1 MDTPEDERTKLI
13 SCLGAF
19 RQYWG
24 TLPQVFKHPDT
35 HTHTLPHKMM
45 TDWLDVFNRLCV
57 SLQESHEQ
65 CVQWIV
71 RFIHSQHSP
80 KRISFLYDCLA
91 MAVETSLLPP
101 RYTQHSYTLT
111 HCQSYRHTMRYAL
124 IYTLESNIIQLIC

>member
-1 MDTPEDERTKLI
+1 MYIKMYGAKLNAKIKKCVFRMFMDTPEDERTKLI

-24 TLPQVFKHPDT
+24 TLPQVFT
-35 HTHTLPHKMM
+35 HTHIHSHLLTP
-45 TDWLDVFNRLCV
+45 TWLRFLSCSNVF
-57 SLQESHEQ
+57 LQESHEQ

-101 RYTQHSYTLT
+101 RYT
-111 HCQSYRHTMRYAL
+111 HTYSVRLFDA
-124 IYTLESNIIQLIC
+124 